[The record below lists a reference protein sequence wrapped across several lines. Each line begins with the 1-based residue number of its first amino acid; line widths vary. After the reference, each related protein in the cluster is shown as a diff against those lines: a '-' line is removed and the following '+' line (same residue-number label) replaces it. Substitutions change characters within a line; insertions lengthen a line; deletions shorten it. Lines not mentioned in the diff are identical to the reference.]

1 MFLSQSIFIAQNAG
15 TSLIIHNQRSGKLE
29 CGLAKK
35 SSQIRENRAQIGQ
48 VALIKLA
55 FLIFKSQILKTY
67 ARLFED
73 EWCTCKLSL
82 K

>member
-15 TSLIIHNQRSGKLE
+15 TSLTIHNQQNGKFE

-35 SSQIRENRAQIGQ
+35 SSQIREKRAQIGQ

-55 FLIFKSQILKTY
+55 FLISSSQILKTY
-67 ARLFED
+67 SRLFED